1 MGSNLSKATQQ
12 ATTGRADPLISR
24 YHQRQIKAEQGVMGE
39 RPGPVPTEAP
49 SLPGLG
55 NGSSHHLRALCA

>member
-24 YHQRQIKAEQGVMGE
+24 HHQRQIKAEQGGMGN
-39 RPGPVPTEAP
+39 RLGVWPG
-49 SLPGLG
+49 S
-55 NGSSHHLRALCA
+55 